1 MMNPYTNPLD
11 KKTGLT
17 NTLLASLTQE
27 ELQEYISWYRWR
39 QANETFPNKS
49 RSVYKSSAY
58 FMYRTNQFIYD
69 AQKLL
74 KKSQDTEF

>member
-1 MMNPYTNPLD
+1 MINPHKNPLD
-11 KKTGLT
+11 KKSGDTT
-17 NTLLASLTQE
+17 TLLASLTRE
-27 ELQEYISWYRWR
+27 ELQECVAWYRWR
-39 QANETFPNKS
+39 QANESFPDKAQN
-49 RSVYKSSAY
+49 VYKSSGY

>member
-1 MMNPYTNPLD
+1 MMNPYKNPLD
-11 KKTGLT
+11 EKSGFTNKLLT
-17 NTLLASLTQE
+17 SLTRE

-39 QANETFPNKS
+39 QANEIFPNKS

>member
-1 MMNPYTNPLD
+1 MNPYKNPLD
-11 KKTGLT
+11 KKAGFT
-17 NTLLASLTQE
+17 NRLLASLTQE

-39 QANETFPNKS
+39 QANETFPNRS